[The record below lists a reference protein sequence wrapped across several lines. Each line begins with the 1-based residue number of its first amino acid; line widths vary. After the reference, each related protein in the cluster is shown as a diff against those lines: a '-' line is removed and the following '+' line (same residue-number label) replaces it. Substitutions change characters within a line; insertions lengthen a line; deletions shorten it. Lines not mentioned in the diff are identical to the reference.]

1 MCTLR
6 DIDETPKFGI
16 QSVFSMQIYFTDIE
30 STTQIGITRGRGLKY
45 KRYWNNNCEIID
57 IFILL
62 AV

>member
-1 MCTLR
+1 MWTLR

-16 QSVFSMQIYFTDIE
+16 QSVLSMQIYFTDIE
-30 STTQIGITRGRGLKY
+30 STTQIDITRGRGLKY
-45 KRYWNNNCEIID
+45 KRYWNNNCKIID

>member
-16 QSVFSMQIYFTDIE
+16 QSVLSMQIYFTDIE

-45 KRYWNNNCEIID
+45 KRYWNNNCKIID